1 MFAQYLQALHQTQ
14 FAMCNV
20 TAGDQTDG
28 LGQDQPNNTL
38 LNPMAYLICTLI
50 SLFVRPE
57 ADLRI
62 LMLYVRQSVSLPCLP
77 LPDLCSAK
85 FFFATI
91 STSPDFYFVYFYKSD
106 ISLHIYHK
114 TIPWLT
120 HYWLPTSPD
129 CLPATGHCTVW
140 YLLWHAAIQTFWSVF
155 NIQYFNISI
164 SSHPLVTLWDI
175 STATWGW
182 GNYPQLCCL
191 LTTFLTSPSWW
202 MSARRGGEERGSSAR
217 VKYKIIVTSSARD
230 SCVTGGR
237 GTPGYLW
244 RFLWKFMVFLMGHF
258 FLLWDYDTASLF
270 AGLIPLS
277 QVGSER
283 VQCGGCTT

>member
-1 MFAQYLQALHQTQ
+1 MFAQYLLALHQTQ

-20 TAGDQTDG
+20 TVGDQTAG

-57 ADLRI
+57 ADLQI

-120 HYWLPTSPD
+120 HYWLPHLIA
-129 CLPATGHCTVW
+129 CLPRATAQCDTCCDTPPFKHSD
-140 YLLWHAAIQTFWSVF
+140 LFLI
-155 NIQYFNISI
+155 FNISI
-164 SSHPLVTLWDI
+164 FQYQAIPWWHSEIFPPLPGAGAI
-175 STATWGW
+175 IR
-182 GNYPQLCCL
+182 NYAAFWPLSL
-191 LTTFLTSPSWW
+191 LPPPDEW
-202 MSARRGGEERGSSAR
+202 RQGGEERSAVPVR
-217 VKYKIIVTSSARD
+217 ALNTK
-230 SCVTGGR
+230 
-237 GTPGYLW
+237 
-244 RFLWKFMVFLMGHF
+244 
-258 FLLWDYDTASLF
+258 
-270 AGLIPLS
+270 
-277 QVGSER
+277 
-283 VQCGGCTT
+283 

>member
-1 MFAQYLQALHQTQ
+1 MSRFRWVVTQILEILLQ
-14 FAMCNV
+14 C
-20 TAGDQTDG
+20 
-28 LGQDQPNNTL
+28 
-38 LNPMAYLICTLI
+38 
-50 SLFVRPE
+50 
-57 ADLRI
+57 
-62 LMLYVRQSVSLPCLP
+62 
-77 LPDLCSAK
+77 PDL
-85 FFFATI
+85 
-91 STSPDFYFVYFYKSD
+91 PQNPPY
-106 ISLHIYHK
+106 
-114 TIPWLT
+114 PWLT
-120 HYWLPTSPD
+120 HWLPHLIA
-129 CLPATGHCTVW
+129 CLPRATAQCDTCCDTPPFKHSD
-140 YLLWHAAIQTFWSVF
+140 LFLI
-155 NIQYFNISI
+155 FNISI

-182 GNYPQLCCL
+182 GNYPQLCYL

-237 GTPGYLW
+237 GAPGYLW

>member
-20 TAGDQTDG
+20 TAGDQTAG

-38 LNPMAYLICTLI
+38 FNPMAYLICTLI

-120 HYWLPTSPD
+120 HYWLPHLIA
-129 CLPATGHCTVW
+129 CLPRATAQCDTCCDTPPFKHSD
-140 YLLWHAAIQTFWSVF
+140 LFLI
-155 NIQYFNISI
+155 FNISI

>member
-1 MFAQYLQALHQTQ
+1 MIWKAETITCHNSIYIGGLNIPSAHFVHWTSG
-14 FAMCNV
+14 CS
-20 TAGDQTDG
+20 TA
-28 LGQDQPNNTL
+28 
-38 LNPMAYLICTLI
+38 II
-50 SLFVRPE
+50 VWPE
-57 ADLRI
+57 ADLQI

-155 NIQYFNISI
+155 NIQYFNIKPSPGDTLRYFHRYLGQLSAI
-164 SSHPLVTLWDI
+164 MLPSDHFPYLPLL
-175 STATWGW
+175 
-182 GNYPQLCCL
+182 
-191 LTTFLTSPSWW
+191 
-202 MSARRGGEERGSSAR
+202 M
-217 VKYKIIVTSSARD
+217 
-230 SCVTGGR
+230 TGGR
-237 GTPGYLW
+237 AGRRGA
-244 RFLWKFMVFLMGHF
+244 RF
-258 FLLWDYDTASLF
+258 
-270 AGLIPLS
+270 
-277 QVGSER
+277 
-283 VQCGGCTT
+283 QCAR